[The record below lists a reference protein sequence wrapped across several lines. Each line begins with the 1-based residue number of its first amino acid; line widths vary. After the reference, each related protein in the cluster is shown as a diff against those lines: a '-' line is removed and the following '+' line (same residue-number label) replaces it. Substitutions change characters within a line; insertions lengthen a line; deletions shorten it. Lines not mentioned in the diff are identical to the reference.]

1 MNDKHGIELLSLLWV
16 FNISHGIRYQSG
28 QGNKNRASSQIGIVS
43 QRMMEACIW
52 WSIFETLMKVNMTKK
67 MWGAFGP
74 FIQLVDDVEIL
85 VGSYNGFIFLFSIL
99 FSQSL

>member
-1 MNDKHGIELLSLLWV
+1 
-16 FNISHGIRYQSG
+16 
-28 QGNKNRASSQIGIVS
+28 
-43 QRMMEACIW
+43 
-52 WSIFETLMKVNMTKK
+52 MKVNMTKK